1 MREQYLSKEAMLT
14 MNYVSADF
22 FLKRI
27 RDFEK
32 QYDMTWQEFVA
43 EYSQGALPGGSEA
56 NSDFAE
62 WNFLC
67 SKFTAE
73 LLKPSQASPPA
84 REDNFDGQKP
94 EAISGFLIFGSD
106 FVRSSEI
113 LRACDGHS
121 VEPQRRNAAP
131 TEYRFQRLPGK
142 RPLGSDSMEST
153 PTV

>member
-27 RDFEK
+27 HDFET
-32 QYDMTWQEFVA
+32 QYDMTWMEFVA
-43 EYSQGALPGGSEA
+43 EYSKGALPGGCEG

-73 LLKPSQASPPA
+73 LLKTSEASPPA
-84 REDNFDGQKP
+84 REDNFEGQKP
-94 EAISGFLIFGSD
+94 EAISGFSFFWRHFCSTRPNTMSLCRTFCG
-106 FVRSSEI
+106 
-113 LRACDGHS
+113 A
-121 VEPQRRNAAP
+121 RRI
-131 TEYRFQRLPGK
+131 Q
-142 RPLGSDSMEST
+142 
-153 PTV
+153 